1 MQLQEFG
8 WGWYVITYFFIGG
21 IAAGAYFTATLAEI
35 FGGPEDRP
43 MAKVGYYLSFPLILV
58 CALLLIVD
66 LGNPTRF
73 WHIMVNEWWGNNV
86 AENWSRFAFNL
97 KFISPM
103 NIGGWALAGFG
114 FFNLLSILDVW
125 VEEGRLIS
133 RVAPLKAFYSAV
145 PRKLYAAAG
154 CFFGFFVA
162 GYTGVLMNVTAQPLW
177 AESNWL
183 GALFIASAAS
193 TGAATIGLI
202 MAIRNRKDDDEA
214 ATRLARMDNAAI
226 IIEVAI
232 LIILL
237 ATAPLLAQILLMT
250 GGIFAGLF
258 WLFVFLG
265 IVIPLAL
272 QGRTS
277 MGGGHLPRNLAV
289 LTALLIL
296 IGGFIMRY
304 MVVMVQ
310 QS

>member
-1 MQLQEFG
+1 MQLQEFD
-8 WGWYVITYFFIGG
+8 WGWYVILYFFLGG

-43 MAKVGYYLSFPLILV
+43 MAKVGYYLSFPLILI

-73 WHIMVNEWWGNNV
+73 WHIMVNEWWVNTLS
-86 AENWSRFAFNL
+86 ENWSRFAFNI

-114 FFNLLSILDVW
+114 VFNLLSILDVW
-125 VEEGRLIS
+125 VEEGRLT
-133 RVAPLKAFYSAV
+133 VAPLKAFYSAV
-145 PRKLYAAAG
+145 PRKLYALAG

-177 AESNWL
+177 GEGTWL

-202 MAIRNRKDDDEA
+202 MAIRNRKDDEEA

-226 IIEVAI
+226 LIELAI
-232 LIILL
+232 LIIFL
-237 ATAPLLAQILLMT
+237 ATAPLMAQVLLMT
-250 GGIFAGLF
+250 GGLFVALF

-272 QGRTS
+272 QVRTS
-277 MGGGHLPRNLAV
+277 FGQGHLPRNLAV

-296 IGGFIMRY
+296 VAGFIMRY